1 MVGLRGVR
9 EGRVS
14 DGEEDGREEEH
25 AAAEHLGGGEICA
38 MGGGH
43 ERAAGVSQSRT
54 SMSYLIR
61 QRERERE
68 SVWSKFC
75 IQALV
80 KWCTVFENVRIR

>member
-9 EGRVS
+9 EGRVC
-14 DGEEDGREEEH
+14 DGEEEDGHEEEH

-54 SMSYLIR
+54 STSCRSFAQKPL
-61 QRERERE
+61 
-68 SVWSKFC
+68 
-75 IQALV
+75 
-80 KWCTVFENVRIR
+80 

>member
-1 MVGLRGVR
+1 MVGLQGVR
-9 EGRVS
+9 DGRVC
-14 DGEEDGREEEH
+14 DGEEEH
-25 AAAEHLGGGEICA
+25 AAAEHLGGDEICA
-38 MGGGH
+38 VGGGR